1 MVVCTLI
8 HNGYASL
15 LFSQTMLSYCFG
27 MLNEFAKVFE
37 GKICGVQVAH
47 LHNVGVAVVN
57 CQQILTKIS
66 VVIVNIVVKNKLAWT
81 VFLSTTIQVITAVKI
96 CCENIN

>member
-15 LFSQTMLSYCFG
+15 LFSQSMLTYSFG

-66 VVIVNIVVKNKLAWT
+66 VVIFNVLVKNNRMWFSVDCILIDNDT
-81 VFLSTTIQVITAVKI
+81 GYHSSQDLL
-96 CCENIN
+96 